1 VRALGPFSDTTGH
14 QALRGAGTANAVA
27 VAAPEPSNPAAAID
41 LAVNPL
47 AQVLPGPHGDPVL
60 RTSFSGSTHPGV
72 LAHCS
77 P

>member
-1 VRALGPFSDTTGH
+1 MGPFSDTAGH

-41 LAVNPL
+41 LVVSPL
-47 AQVLPGPHGDPVL
+47 AEVLTERHGDPAL
-60 RTSFSGSTHPGV
+60 PTAFRGSPHPGV